1 MHVIVLLHALRITE
15 YDTEFTHVL
24 IRLVSEK
31 NEMFF
36 FLLILL
42 VLSFVLSSRGIV
54 NNFRY

>member
-1 MHVIVLLHALRITE
+1 MHVIVLLHALRIAE